1 MSSENKYYGNIIPIT
16 GGYIG
21 QKEVLLIAADGI
33 YIEDL
38 STTDKFVFR
47 FSSGFKKMTTAERTG
62 IASPEEGLA
71 IYDTTLHKLFVYDGT
86 TWQQTW

>member
-16 GGYIG
+16 GGYNN
-21 QKEVLLIAADGI
+21 QKEVVLIAADGI

-38 STTDKFVFR
+38 STAEQFVFR
-47 FSSGFKKMTTAERTG
+47 FSAGFKKMTTTQRTA
-62 IASPEEGLA
+62 IVSPEEGIA